1 MNHSGLSEEEVKKL
15 PCTWRSYFGNSFPVW
30 KAATLDEGKRTLALA
45 AEQALVVKHGAEGLA
60 KMRRDEAAAR
70 ENKRVADAARASSD
84 ATRKDMS
91 VLMVTVSMRLAA
103 EREPRFEFGDVV
115 PKAQAKKVFGLTD
128 ADLKPTAEHRC
139 LGGGWR
145 GLPIKDLGPD
155 GRSKSSYAI
164 DDVLKLARRS
174 VGELGGRKS
183 LRESTPVLFLA
194 LQRLKLHHPELIH
207 SATESALA
215 KSRLEA
221 AQLEAAAVAARKA
234 ADGAMT
240 GMQKLERLLGSG
252 ASARGATAAGGAT
265 AARGVTSVKKGGLAA
280 TFAAQ
285 STAKKAQK
293 RPCKPAAQARD
304 DGDDD
309 ECAESAASLAPRR
322 KAAGRAAA
330 KKVKYA
336 EVDDDDSGSEFEG
349 ELR

>member
-30 KAATLDEGKRTLALA
+30 KAATLDEGRRTLALA
-45 AEQALVVKHGAEGLA
+45 AEQALVAKHGAEGLA
-60 KMRRDEAAAR
+60 KMRRDEAAAC
-70 ENKRVADAARASSD
+70 ENKRAADAARASSD
-84 ATRKDMS
+84 AMRKDMS

-103 EREPRFEFGDVV
+103 EREPKFEFGDVV
-115 PKAQAKKVFGLTD
+115 PKAQAKKIFGLTD
-128 ADLKPTAEHRC
+128 ADLKPTAGHSC
-139 LGGGWR
+139 LGGGWH
-145 GLPIKDLGPD
+145 GSPIKDLGPD

-183 LRESTPVLFLA
+183 LRDSTPVLFLA
-194 LQRLKLHHPELIH
+194 LQRLKLLHPELIQ

-234 ADGAMT
+234 ADDAMT

-252 ASARGATAAGGAT
+252 ASPRGATAAGGAT
-265 AARGVTSVKKGGLAA
+265 AARGVTSVKGGIAA
-280 TFAAQ
+280 AFAAQ

-293 RPCKPAAQARD
+293 RPRKPAAQASD
-304 DGDDD
+304 DDDDD
-309 ECAESAASLAPRR
+309 EYAESAASPAPRR